1 MGVCSRPADKQHVVT
16 DTMRLPTF
24 LMVVNLLS
32 IRTVRGS
39 GLDFERREAT
49 KQIYLGAVTC
59 NQFHISSSLRQLS
72 PCEPREKVIAVSW
85 PNFTS
90 IDHVSPSHVTVLRC
104 SGGCHTNHQS
114 CVASKKKKRQV
125 AVMFGKCKHV
135 NGGRCKKECNSMEVE
150 DETECQCGCRGK
162 KDECSENQE

>member
-1 MGVCSRPADKQHVVT
+1 MGVSTRPSVIKHVVKET
-16 DTMRLPTF
+16 IMFSTYPLA
-24 LMVVNLLS
+24 LMIQS
-32 IRTVRGS
+32 IVTVSAS
-39 GLDFERREAT
+39 GPEFERREAA
-49 KQIYLGAVTC
+49 KQIYLGVVTC
-59 NQFHISSSLRQLS
+59 NKDHISSSLRELS

-85 PNFTS
+85 PNYTTV
-90 IDHVSPSHVTVLRC
+90 DHVSPSHVPVLRC

-114 CVASKKKKRQV
+114 CVATKKKKRQV